1 LGYEFKDA
9 ILHFIQKQN
18 AVYMVLYGTKYTVVG
33 LQKTFSAKE
42 APMRTYLVK
51 ILLKGSGSV
60 SWVEVQAKDGAHAK
74 ALVRAQ
80 YGDSVDILE
89 AKPK

>member
-1 LGYEFKDA
+1 
-9 ILHFIQKQN
+9 
-18 AVYMVLYGTKYTVVG
+18 
-33 LQKTFSAKE
+33 
-42 APMRTYLVK
+42 MRTYLVK

>member
-1 LGYEFKDA
+1 
-9 ILHFIQKQN
+9 
-18 AVYMVLYGTKYTVVG
+18 
-33 LQKTFSAKE
+33 
-42 APMRTYLVK
+42 MRTYQVK
-51 ILLKGSGSV
+51 IRLKGSV
-60 SWVEVQAKDGAHAK
+60 SWVEVQANDGGHAK

>member
-1 LGYEFKDA
+1 
-9 ILHFIQKQN
+9 
-18 AVYMVLYGTKYTVVG
+18 
-33 LQKTFSAKE
+33 
-42 APMRTYLVK
+42 MRTYLVK
-51 ILLKGSGSV
+51 IRLNGSV
-60 SWVEVQAKDGAHAK
+60 SWVEVQAREGGQAK